1 MYNSSMTIS
10 TRFDRGKQPTV
21 GLPASP
27 RVRLARVVS
36 RVLLLVGALSLIAAL
51 AYAAYWVLNSWLMER
66 DRYLRTDDFA
76 AMSVPA
82 MTLTP
87 SPVPTSTPI
96 PPDTPTPT
104 PTASPTPPPTP
115 KPPPAPV
122 QIRIPAIGVK
132 RSIIRLPR
140 VRDRQT
146 SAWTWNTDK
155 LFRRGRNDLVG
166 HWDGSA
172 YPGEA
177 GNMILVGHNYGYGY
191 NGVFLRLG
199 NLRPG
204 QKFQVVNAAG
214 QVFAYR
220 VTQVE
225 RVRWRRKTLGEL
237 TLHLSLLSPGG
248 SERVTL
254 VSCAGAEVE
263 PFPERIYVVGVPVR

>member
-10 TRFDRGKQPTV
+10 TRFDRGKQPRV

-27 RVRLARVVS
+27 RVRLARIVS
-36 RVLLLVGALSLIAAL
+36 RLLVLVGALSLIAAL

-66 DRYLRTDDFA
+66 DRYLRTGEFA
-76 AMSVPA
+76 AMSVPD

-87 SPVPTSTPI
+87 SPIPTSTP
-96 PPDTPTPT
+96 PPPATSTPT
-104 PTASPTPPPTP
+104 PTASPTLPPTP

-132 RSIIRLPR
+132 RSIIKLPR

-146 SAWTWNTDK
+146 GAWTWNTNK
-155 LFRRGRNDLVG
+155 LFRRGRSDLVG
-166 HWDGSA
+166 HWEGSA

-177 GNMILVGHNYGYGY
+177 GNMVLVGHNYGYGY

-199 NLRPG
+199 NLRRG
-204 QKFQVVNAAG
+204 QKFQVINAAG
-214 QVFAYR
+214 QVFSYQ
-220 VTQVE
+220 VTRIE

-237 TLHLSLLSPGG
+237 TQHLSLLSPGG
-248 SERVTL
+248 AERVTL
-254 VSCAGAEVE
+254 VSCAGADVE
-263 PFPERIYVVGVPVR
+263 PFPERIYVVGEPVR